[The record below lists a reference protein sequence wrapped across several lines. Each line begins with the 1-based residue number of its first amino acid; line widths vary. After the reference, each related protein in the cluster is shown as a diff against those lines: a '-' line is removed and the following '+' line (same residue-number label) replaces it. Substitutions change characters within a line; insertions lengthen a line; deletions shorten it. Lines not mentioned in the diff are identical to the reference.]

1 MRRIRLIGASLV
13 ITLAASFGFTLVTP
27 TEAQATP
34 YDTFLSAPVGIS
46 PQAVA
51 VSPDGSKAYVAN
63 NDSGSVSEVNT
74 LTGAVLRTFTVGY
87 KPSALA
93 VTSDG
98 REVFVTNYLDNTVT
112 EIRLSDGITNTFL
125 VGHWPTSIAI
135 SADNT
140 VAYVTNSD
148 SDSVSVIAITTDP
161 ETSWSTLVANVIV
174 DGGPS
179 AIALSPDGDTGYITL
194 DQYNQFV
201 SVDLTNSTFP
211 VVKSI
216 GVGSNPTSVVV
227 SSDAQAAFV
236 GDGAEDTVTAVW
248 LNESTSAAMLIDGV
262 VPVGDKPNALTFSP
276 DMVHLYVTN
285 SLDGTV
291 SILNTS
297 ALLVE
302 ETLDVS
308 TFTGGVAV
316 SPDGTKIFVT
326 AMTNSLSPG
335 TLEVINVASPM
346 VLTLHVT
353 DVSVPYTLPI
363 QGLWGTIGWG
373 DGTFSNSFGTNNV
386 HHSYSSTGN
395 YLVTI
400 TGGATGYGDYI
411 VPKRGKVTSV
421 ASWGDFASDPYFTT
435 LDAAFVLESELTALP
450 ANFPAYVN
458 SASYMFIGADLFN
471 QDISTWDVSHLVN
484 MEGMF
489 SAAMNF
495 NADIGNWDI
504 SSATNVNSMFKEA
517 YAFNQDLSGWHTNQL
532 FYFDSMFEDAESFDQ
547 DLSSWSIQSL
557 TSAANFLDGTAMSTL
572 NYSKLL
578 RAWSQQTVN
587 PGVQLDAHNTMY
599 YSTVEWY
606 RESLISDGW
615 TIEDDGPTSIPAATL
630 VTAPTASN
638 INAGQQTLESVLSG
652 GVASQPGT
660 FSFVNPTEVLDSGAQ
675 TVIVR
680 FTPAD
685 PLFYAP
691 FTTTVN
697 INVIAPATPA
707 YSQTVVTNT
716 ATTALINAPTQENS
730 PEPAVLNHTSRKSS
744 HVASDSLNASS
755 EPQTGAS
762 SPTQL
767 LWLFGG
773 AGFTLLVAAGVFIR
787 VRTRAKVF

>member
-1 MRRIRLIGASLV
+1 MGVALALP
-13 ITLAASFGFTLVTP
+13 LAA
-27 TEAQATP
+27 
-34 YDTFLSAPVGIS
+34 
-46 PQAVA
+46 QAVPYSPFVSSEVGVIPSA
-51 VSPDGSKAYVAN
+51 VALSPDGTTAYVAN
-63 NDSGSVSEVNT
+63 SGSGTVSEVNAN
-74 LTGAVLRTFTVGY
+74 TGSLLRTFSVGAY
-87 KPSALA
+87 PRALA
-93 VTSDG
+93 VTGDG
-98 REVFVTNYLDNTVT
+98 AELFVINYLGNSVT
-112 EIRLSDGITNTFL
+112 EIRLTDGSSNTFL
-125 VGHWPTSIAI
+125 VGHWPTSIAM
-135 SADNT
+135 STYDNL
-140 VAYVTNSD
+140 AYVTNSD
-148 SDSVSVIAITTDP
+148 SDTISVIELSSNPAQ
-161 ETSWSTLVANVIV
+161 SWSSVIDTVSV

-179 AIALSPDGDTGYITL
+179 SIAIAPNGDSAIVTLTQSDEIVTLDLTDPDMPIVMSAPVGTDPHSVVITANGQMAFVSHATDNTVSAVWLRETITDTTDPDYPGTRMRVDDVFAVGSTPVSLALSPDSL
-194 DQYNQFV
+194 
-201 SVDLTNSTFP
+201 
-211 VVKSI
+211 
-216 GVGSNPTSVVV
+216 
-227 SSDAQAAFV
+227 
-236 GDGAEDTVTAVW
+236 
-248 LNESTSAAMLIDGV
+248 
-262 VPVGDKPNALTFSP
+262 
-276 DMVHLYVTN
+276 HLYVANFN
-285 SLDGTV
+285 SS
-291 SILNTS
+291 SISIFNTS
-297 ALLVE
+297 EWEMESALTAGSYPWGL
-302 ETLDVS
+302 
-308 TFTGGVAV
+308 AA
-316 SPDGTKIFVT
+316 SPDGSKIYVGSSPNMSAPGLLT
-326 AMTNSLSPG
+326 AYNIARPMAMT
-335 TLEVINVASPM
+335 IR
-346 VLTLHVT
+346 VT
-353 DVSVPYTLPI
+353 DVSNGDYLLPI
-363 QGLWGTIGWG
+363 QGLIGTVAWG
-373 DGTFSNSFGTNNV
+373 DGRFSSYTNNESNV
-386 HHSYSSTGN
+386 PHAYAETGT

-400 TGGATGYGDYI
+400 TGTATGYG
-411 VPKRGKVTSV
+411 VELFGKKGRVQAVTT
-421 ASWGDFASDPYFTT
+421 WGDFGSQPHFTS
-435 LDAAFVLESELTALP
+435 LDYAFKLEPELTALP
-450 ANFPAYVN
+450 ADFPAYVV
-458 SASYMFIGADLFN
+458 SASYMFTGADLFN
-471 QDISTWDVSHLVN
+471 QDISTWDVSQLVN

-517 YAFNQDLSGWHTNQL
+517 YAFNQDLSDWHTNQL

-547 DLSSWSIQSL
+547 DLSAWSIQSL

-630 VTAPTASN
+630 VASPTASN

-652 GVASQPGT
+652 GVASRPGT
-660 FSFVNPTEVLDSGAQ
+660 FTFVNPTEVLASGAQ
-675 TVIVR
+675 TVNVR

-685 PLFYAP
+685 PMFYAP

-730 PEPAVLNHTSRKSS
+730 PEPAALNHTSRKSS